1 MYSGKYW
8 GHSRRRN
15 HRPTIENAARNA
27 AMNQHE
33 KINYVEF
40 PARDIEA
47 TKAFFTQAFG
57 WSFEDFG
64 PDYTAFSDQGLD
76 GGFFKSELSSSTE
89 NGSALIIFYSQELEV
104 TQAKIEKAGGE
115 IIKPIFSFPGGRR
128 FHFTDPSGNEYAVW
142 SDLSG

>member
-1 MYSGKYW
+1 
-8 GHSRRRN
+8 
-15 HRPTIENAARNA
+15 
-27 AMNQHE
+27 MNQHE

-40 PARDIEA
+40 PAKDIQA
-47 TKAFFTQAFG
+47 TKAFFTKAFG

-89 NGSALIIFYSQELEV
+89 NGSVLILFYSQELEV
-104 TQAKIEKAGGE
+104 TQAKIERAGGE

-128 FHFTDPSGNEYAVW
+128 FHFTDPSGNEYAV
-142 SDLSG
+142 

>member
-1 MYSGKYW
+1 
-8 GHSRRRN
+8 
-15 HRPTIENAARNA
+15 
-27 AMNQHE
+27 MNQHE

-47 TKAFFTQAFG
+47 TKAFFTKAFG

-89 NGSALIIFYSQELEV
+89 NGSVLILFYSQELEV
-104 TQAKIEKAGGE
+104 TQAKIEGAGGE

-142 SDLSG
+142 TDLEE